1 MRDYRSNLKLD
12 NFEPP
17 PPPNHPHLE
26 WSTQIQALCV
36 GYLRSNHRYA
46 SGEYVLN
53 PYWHSDI
60 LPGRTSSGKK
70 IHTHTHRV
78 HNVVYLRDESLSLRC
93 WRHTQSPR
101 TCKRE
106 HIYYIHLQAIWQRV
120 NQIHFWALQIK
131 VLSMHAQYVSCVYV
145 WFECEWAMVNT
156 VDAAQYISHIRRISG
171 PKFVLA
177 RGTTC
182 ACLRKSQNFVV
193 QTWGPTWR
201 HNKHKQQHTRLGE
214 HICTIYSVE

>member
-1 MRDYRSNLKLD
+1 MVD
-12 NFEPP
+12 
-17 PPPNHPHLE
+17 PNPSVMCWVSE
-26 WSTQIQALCV
+26 KQSSICV
-36 GYLRSNHRYA
+36 GWICAKSLLA
-46 SGEYVLN
+46 L
-53 PYWHSDI
+53 WH
-60 LPGRTSSGKK
+60 LAGAHVVRQKN
-70 IHTHTHRV
+70 THTHRV

-156 VDAAQYISHIRRISG
+156 VDAAQHISHIRRISG
-171 PKFVLA
+171 PEFVLA
-177 RGTTC
+177 RAGRHALVCVNLKTLWCKLGGPRDDIINTSSSIRDLVSIYVLYI
-182 ACLRKSQNFVV
+182 ALSKSVN
-193 QTWGPTWR
+193 QT
-201 HNKHKQQHTRLGE
+201 
-214 HICTIYSVE
+214 S